1 MKGQVIKLEDGTK
14 YAIAEILMLN
24 NINYIYIINIDNN
37 KDIRFAEIE
46 DDKINFVNDNNLY
59 NLLMLEVFKKQNET
73 ELY

>member
-1 MKGQVIKLEDGTK
+1 
-14 YAIAEILMLN
+14 MLN